1 MNYWFISDTHFSHNL
16 MAAKRGYST
25 VAEMN
30 DAIATVWAETV
41 KPGDRVYHLGD
52 VTFRPQL
59 DIPLLAK
66 LPGHKRLIAG
76 NHDTVTAEWFK
87 AFQRVRGSQRFGG
100 SQGQNDGLWLT
111 HVPCHPN
118 HIRGAVNVHGHVH
131 TGCVKIHNGIVQEGY
146 WTPSTPNVN
155 YFNVNWDVVGRL
167 VPADELLAYV
177 TNVDA

>member
-16 MAAKRGYST
+16 MAAKRGYAT

-30 DAIATVWAETV
+30 DAIAAVWADTV

-59 DIPLLAK
+59 DLPLLAK

-87 AFQRVRGSQRFGG
+87 AFQRVRGGQRFGG
-100 SQGQNDGLWLT
+100 SPGGNDGLWLT

-131 TGCVKIHNGIVQEGY
+131 SGCVVDFAAM
-146 WTPSTPNVN
+146 PLADAR

-167 VPADELLAYV
+167 VPADELLAYAA
-177 TNVDA
+177 TTGA